1 MNRGVDPFKYMVAT
15 LGLPIKVFK
24 EDYKWENSKI
34 EKVAEDIL
42 YQMEF
47 IQTDEEFSFKD
58 YVDTLE
64 DEVKLSIDKIFK
76 ETITSN
82 TAEDISMI
90 NFFGL
95 PVLALFDKNSFS
107 EEDCVDF
114 VVKLRRYYDHWKRG
128 FISTYDLRRLIKE
141 TTGMTITRN

>member
-1 MNRGVDPFKYMVAT
+1 MHHTTDPFKYMVAT
-15 LGLPIKVFK
+15 LGLPIKLFK

-58 YVDTLE
+58 YVDTLK
-64 DEVKLSIDKIFK
+64 DEVGLSIKKIFN
-76 ETITSN
+76 EMITSN
-82 TAEDISMI
+82 TTEDNNMI
-90 NFFGL
+90 DFFGL
-95 PVLALFDKNSFS
+95 PVLALFDKNGFS
-107 EEDCVDF
+107 EEECVDF
-114 VVKLRRYYDHWKRG
+114 VVKLRRYYSHWKRG

-141 TTGMTITRN
+141 TTGMTINKN

>member
-1 MNRGVDPFKYMVAT
+1 MHHTTDPFKYMVAT

-64 DEVKLSIDKIFK
+64 DEVKLSINKIFK

-82 TAEDISMI
+82 TIVDINMI
-90 NFFGL
+90 NFLGL
-95 PVLALFDKNSFS
+95 PVLALFDKNGFS
-107 EEDCVDF
+107 EEDCADF
-114 VVKLRRYYDHWKRG
+114 VVKLRRYYGHWKRG
-128 FISTYDLRRLIKE
+128 FINTYDLRRLIKE